1 MDSKI
6 KIGITQGDINGI
18 GYEVILK
25 TLEDN
30 RILDFCIPIVYGS
43 PKVAA
48 YHRKVLNLNVNLN
61 LISNASEAS
70 DKHANIIN
78 CNSDEVKVDLAQ
90 STSGAGEAAFQA
102 LEKAT
107 ADLKNGLIDALV
119 TAPINKKNIQSDK
132 FTFPGHT
139 EYLEQLFGA
148 KGDALMLLVSE
159 RLRVAVAT
167 GHVPVSK
174 VSQVL
179 TKDLIL
185 NKIKALNKSLT
196 YDFAINKPR
205 IAVLGLNPHSG
216 DQGVIGNEE
225 QEIIK
230 PAIAEALE
238 EGIVCIGPLPSDGF
252 FGSDEYTK
260 YDGILAMYHDQGLIP
275 FKLLS
280 MDSGVNFTAGLS
292 IVRTSP
298 DHGTAYDIAGQNIA
312 SENSFRQAIYAA
324 IDIVKNRENA

>member
-1 MDSKI
+1 MENKI

-48 YHRKVLNLNVNLN
+48 YHRKVLDLNMNLN
-61 LISNASEAS
+61 LINNASEAS

-90 STSGAGEAAFQA
+90 STEGAGEAAFQA

-107 ADLKNGLIDALV
+107 ADLKNGLIDAIV

-139 EYLEQLFGA
+139 EYFEQLFGA
-148 KGDALMLLVSE
+148 KGDALMLLVSD

-167 GHVPVSK
+167 GHIPVSK
-174 VSQVL
+174 ISQVL
-179 TKDLIL
+179 TKDLLL
-185 NKIKALNKSLT
+185 NKLRILNKSLK
-196 YDFAINKPR
+196 YDFAIDKPR

-230 PAIAEALE
+230 PAIEEALE

-252 FGSDEYTK
+252 FGNDEYTK

-298 DHGTAYDIAGQNIA
+298 DHGTAYDIAGKNMA
-312 SENSFRQAIYAA
+312 SENSFRQALYAA
-324 IDIVKNRENA
+324 VDIVKNRENA